1 MCYDE
6 GTLQEYIDREI
17 TGRKR
22 WEIEAHVASCE
33 ECKKRLKELEKTN
46 NYLASGLSAMSKEI
60 SVGEKDLKQAWVR
73 LAKDERFGAP
83 VEKTEKKGAFE
94 MTQNRLR
101 KVLIPVAAVAAIT
114 ISLSFAPVR
123 SFAAEILNIFR
134 VEKMEVVTVS
144 PEDVQQMEK
153 QMKKLDGKN
162 GGMADIKNFGKVEST
177 GFGRA
182 AEDMTIAEAEK
193 AAGFKLSLPAKI
205 GDRAQEPTARVTKGS
220 EVSLTLD
227 VAKANKMI
235 ESFGGQ
241 LLLPGELD
249 GKKFTIKIPTVVE
262 ADYSK
267 SGDKVMIAQGKS
279 PELIL
284 PDGVD
289 PLAVRSALL
298 SIPVIPDNIKQ
309 QIEAIQDWKHTLI
322 IPNVNG
328 SSQKVDVNGAE
339 GVFIQ
344 PPNDVKGGAKAGNPS
359 GDSALIWQKDGTI
372 YAIGGNISL
381 AEKQEI
387 ASSMK

>member
-6 GTLQEYIDREI
+6 GTLQEYLDREI

-22 WEIEAHVASCE
+22 WEIEAHIASCE
-33 ECKKRLKELEKTN
+33 DCKKRLKELEKAN

-60 SVGEKDLKQAWVR
+60 SVGEKDLRQAWVR

-83 VEKTEKKGAFE
+83 VERMEKKGALE

-101 KVLIPVAAVAAIT
+101 KVLIPVAAVAAVT
-114 ISLSFAPVR
+114 IALSFAPVR
-123 SFAAEILNIFR
+123 SFAAEVLNIFR
-134 VEKMEVVTVS
+134 VEKMEVVTIS

-162 GGMADIKNFGKVEST
+162 GGMADIKNFGKIEST
-177 GFGRA
+177 GFERTA
-182 AEDMTIAEAEK
+182 KDMTIADAEK
-193 AAGFKLSLPAKI
+193 VAGFKLNLPAEI
-205 GDRAQEPTARVTKGS
+205 GDSAQKPTARVTKGS
-220 EVSLTLD
+220 EVSLTLN

-241 LLLPGELD
+241 LLLPDELD
-249 GKKFTIKIPTVVE
+249 GKKFTIKVPTVVE

-267 SGDKVMIAQGKS
+267 SGDKIMIAQGKS
-279 PELIL
+279 PELVL

-298 SIPVIPDNIKQ
+298 SIPMIPDNIKQ

-328 SSQKVDVNGAE
+328 SSQKVDVNGTE

-344 PPNDVKGGAKAGNPS
+344 PPKDMKDVKGGAKVGNE
-359 GDSALIWQKDGTI
+359 GGLVWQKDGII
-372 YAIGGNISL
+372 YAVGGNIDL
-381 AEKQEI
+381 AQAQEI
-387 ASSMK
+387 AASMK